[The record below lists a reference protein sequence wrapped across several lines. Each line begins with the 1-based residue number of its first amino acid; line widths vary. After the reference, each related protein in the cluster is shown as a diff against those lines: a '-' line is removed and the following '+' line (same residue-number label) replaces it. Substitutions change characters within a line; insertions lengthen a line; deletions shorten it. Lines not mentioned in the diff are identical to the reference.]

1 MKILA
6 LILARG
12 KSKRLPGKNI
22 KILGGKP
29 LINWS
34 INAAKSINE
43 ICEIM
48 VSTDDKK
55 IKSIAEEAGA
65 YAPWLRPAE
74 LSSDTVSSVDASL
87 HALNWYE
94 KNHGEV
100 DGLLLLQPTSPF
112 RTKKTIKRGI
122 RLFSDFNLCSVLGVS
137 RTHDHPKWTFKIN
150 NGALI
155 PFIAEHGLTTRSQD
169 LESAYV
175 VNGSLYLITPSNLRE
190 NKSFFLKNTL
200 PLLIESEIESI
211 DIDTES
217 DWEYAEFCLNK
228 FQNYKSL

>member
-34 INAAKSINE
+34 IDAAKSINE
-43 ICEIM
+43 ICDIL
-48 VSTDDKK
+48 VSTDDEE
-55 IKSIAEEAGA
+55 IRLIAKEAGA
-65 YAPWLRPAE
+65 YAPWLRPEE
-74 LSSDTVSSVDASL
+74 LSSDTTSSVDAAL

-94 KNHGEV
+94 NNHGKVE
-100 DGLLLLQPTSPF
+100 GLLLLQPTSPF
-112 RTKKTIKRGI
+112 RSKKTIKEGI
-122 RLFSDFNLCSVLGVS
+122 KLFCKFDLSTILGVS
-137 RTHDHPKWTFKIN
+137 QTHDHPKWVFTIN
-150 NGALI
+150 NGVLV
-155 PFIAEHGLTTRSQD
+155 PFVEEHGFDTRSQD

-190 NKSFFLKNTL
+190 NKSFFLKNTI
-200 PLLIESEIESI
+200 PLIIESNLESI